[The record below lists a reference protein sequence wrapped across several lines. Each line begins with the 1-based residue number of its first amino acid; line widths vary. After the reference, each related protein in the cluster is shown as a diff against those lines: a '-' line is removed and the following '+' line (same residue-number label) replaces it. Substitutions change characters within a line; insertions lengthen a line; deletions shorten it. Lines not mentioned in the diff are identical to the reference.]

1 MRLNCSFILLWLR
14 VPICIVE
21 KQVSSL
27 PAGTSGQVGKR
38 ELESTNAFSKERQGS
53 SSKKLNKALQSKK
66 HKIQVTEPHGPRCD
80 PQGERVGE

>member
-1 MRLNCSFILLWLR
+1 MRLNYSFILLWLR
-14 VPICIVE
+14 VPFCIVE

-27 PAGTSGQVGKR
+27 PAGTGSQVGKR

-66 HKIQVTEPHGPRCD
+66 HKIQVTELRGPRCD
-80 PQGERVGE
+80 PKGELVGE